1 MKQREQLKSRLGFI
15 LISAGCAVGMGNV
28 WRFPYVTGQY
38 GGGAFVLLYL
48 IALIGLSLAPLVMEF
63 AVGRAGGHDIA
74 HSFKTLRADKK
85 WYRIGYVQIFG
96 NVILM
101 LFYTTL
107 AGWCLSYISVMAR
120 GQLSSATPD
129 EIGTFFGNMLSRADV
144 MIFWMSIALFVG
156 ILVCSIGLQK
166 GVERVSKFMMIA
178 LFGFMGILVVR
189 SLTLPNAMEGIKF
202 YLIPDFSK
210 MFENG
215 IGGFIAI
222 CYAAIGQAFFTLSLG
237 QGGMAIFGSYIDKKK
252 SLTGESIIILA
263 LDCLVAILAGLIIF
277 PATFSFGIDAG
288 GGAGLAFVTLPNLFN
303 AMPLGQFWG
312 IIFFVFLSM
321 AALTT
326 IIGVLENIYAFIM
339 EQFGFSR
346 NKTSIILFAGLFTFS
361 IPTALGFNLWS
372 SIEPLGAGTNI
383 MDLLDFI
390 VSNNILPL
398 GALVTLFFCTRKFGW
413 GWDNFLKETNTGDG
427 IKFANN
433 KVVRFYVSYII
444 PLIMLFIFVYEYVQ
458 RFILSK

>member
-15 LISAGCAVGMGNV
+15 LISAGCAVGMGNI

-48 IALIGLSLAPLVMEF
+48 ISLIGLSLAPLVMEF
-63 AVGRAGGHDIA
+63 AVGRAGRHDIA
-74 HSFKTLRADKK
+74 HSFKTLKPEKK
-85 WYRIGYVQIFG
+85 WYAIGYVQILG

-107 AGWCLSYISVMAR
+107 AGWCLSYISVMIR
-120 GQLSSATPD
+120 GSLQNASPD
-129 EIGTFFGNMLSRADV
+129 EIGAFFGNMLSRADIL
-144 MIFWMSIALFVG
+144 IFWMSVALFIG
-156 ILVCSIGLQK
+156 ILVCSMGLQK

-189 SLTLPNAMEGIKF
+189 SLTLPNAIEGVKF

-215 IGGFIAI
+215 VGGFIAI
-222 CYAAIGQAFFTLSLG
+222 SYAAIGQAFFTLSLG

-252 SLTGESIIILA
+252 ALTGESIIILA

-277 PATFSFGIDAG
+277 PATFSFGIDAS
-288 GGAGLAFVTLPNLFN
+288 GGAGLAFVTLPNIFN
-303 AMPLGQFWG
+303 SMPLGQFWG
-312 IIFFVFLSM
+312 FVFFVFLSM

-326 IIGVLENIYAFIM
+326 IIGVLENIYAFVM

-346 NKTSIILFAGLFTFS
+346 DKTSIVLFVGLFIFS

-372 SIEPLGAGTNI
+372 DIEPLGKGTNI

-413 GWDNFLKETNTGDG
+413 GWENFIDEANTGEG
-427 IKFANN
+427 IKFP
-433 KVVRFYVSYII
+433 KGLGIKLYVTYVI
-444 PLIMLFIFVYEYVQ
+444 PLIMLFIFLYEYIQ
-458 RFILSK
+458 RFILNK